1 MPEAEVTNVR
11 VALRCRPLSKKEL
24 SEKDINVF
32 SKEGNI
38 AKLVDPENDKPV
50 EFAFDHVYDDSSKQS
65 EVFQDVGVPVVQSAF
80 DGFNS
85 TVFAYGQTGSGKSWS
100 MTGDL
105 SSESNQGLIPRINT
119 AIFERIASET
129 AANASR
135 LFLVQCSYFEIY
147 NEIIYDLLDP
157 RNRKDKEKSGG
168 LQVKEHPVLGIHVQ
182 GLQALVAENAAKIAE
197 LMDLGAK
204 NRTVGSTQMNSE
216 SSRSH
221 SVCLIT
227 VHQKDTENE
236 SKNVYSKLN
245 LVDLAG
251 SERADRTG
259 ATGARLKE
267 GANINK
273 SLTTL
278 GSVIN
283 GLVEQARGKKGVF
296 IPYRNSKLTRVLQES
311 LGGNAL
317 CTMLATL
324 SPARANVKETMST
337 LRYAARAKTI
347 KKSVTKNEESG
358 QIDKLN
364 EEVARLKKMLAEK
377 AAEAASGGGD
387 SGGGPVNDE
396 ELKAAQSM
404 LSTQI
409 TEMEALTRQT
419 WQDKQQASRQ
429 HEAEVAKMRRA
440 HKDAARRAEAER
452 RKRFQ
457 LLRQKGDVE
466 LSVKELALPSKW
478 ADAARALDAL
488 KGRVG
493 ERRSHVAVFRDAL
506 GEDLRLLREAGSG
519 SLDGSRSTNLGDSA
533 TLEDA
538 TRSSSD
544 AAAAAALVTKGAA
557 DAMRARL
564 DLLLSELGKLGQD
577 ETLLLAGAN
586 NLVGE
591 VERALEVA
599 EAAPTP
605 SNGDD
610 RKEALK
616 DAKRRER

>member
-227 VHQKDTENE
+227 VHHC
-236 SKNVYSKLN
+236 V
-245 LVDLAG
+245 
-251 SERADRTG
+251 
-259 ATGARLKE
+259 
-267 GANINK
+267 
-273 SLTTL
+273 
-278 GSVIN
+278 
-283 GLVEQARGKKGVF
+283 
-296 IPYRNSKLTRVLQES
+296 
-311 LGGNAL
+311 
-317 CTMLATL
+317 
-324 SPARANVKETMST
+324 
-337 LRYAARAKTI
+337 
-347 KKSVTKNEESG
+347 
-358 QIDKLN
+358 QIDHCF
-364 EEVARLKKMLAEK
+364 
-377 AAEAASGGGD
+377 G
-387 SGGGPVNDE
+387 
-396 ELKAAQSM
+396 
-404 LSTQI
+404 T
-409 TEMEALTRQT
+409 
-419 WQDKQQASRQ
+419 SRPNF
-429 HEAEVAKMRRA
+429 EI
-440 HKDAARRAEAER
+440 
-452 RKRFQ
+452 
-457 LLRQKGDVE
+457 L
-466 LSVKELALPSKW
+466 
-478 ADAARALDAL
+478 
-488 KGRVG
+488 
-493 ERRSHVAVFRDAL
+493 
-506 GEDLRLLREAGSG
+506 
-519 SLDGSRSTNLGDSA
+519 
-533 TLEDA
+533 
-538 TRSSSD
+538 
-544 AAAAAALVTKGAA
+544 
-557 DAMRARL
+557 
-564 DLLLSELGKLGQD
+564 
-577 ETLLLAGAN
+577 
-586 NLVGE
+586 
-591 VERALEVA
+591 
-599 EAAPTP
+599 
-605 SNGDD
+605 
-610 RKEALK
+610 
-616 DAKRRER
+616 